1 MTVPSTAGFIPAM
14 GDITIRAEID
24 SLMDWWK
31 LAGVDVAIDEAPT
44 DWLVRK
50 GPSPV
55 DAVQATRAEA
65 PIAPTAV
72 APVQLPETLDAFRAW
87 LAADTGVLANYPAA
101 RRVMPSHVPG
111 ADMMVVADVPEMGD
125 VEAGRLLSGDVG
137 LLIDRMLGAMGR
149 DRGSVHLAAIAP
161 ARPAN
166 GRLDDAAQ
174 ELLAPVLRHHVGL
187 VAPKKLWL
195 LGRAASRA
203 LLGMDETE
211 AAGRLHSVN
220 QNGAIMD
227 VIASVHPRILLREPK
242 LKARVWED
250 MQRLIEGPKA

>member
-1 MTVPSTAGFIPAM
+1 M
-14 GDITIRAEID
+14 GDLATRADID

-31 LAGVDVAIDEAPT
+31 LAGVDIAINETPT
-44 DWLVRK
+44 DWLIQK
-50 GPSPV
+50 SPPKAAETKP
-55 DAVQATRAEA
+55 AVPETAKAPVAITPADLPATRDDF
-65 PIAPTAV
+65 
-72 APVQLPETLDAFRAW
+72 LAW
-87 LAADTGVLANYPAA
+87 LATDTSVLSAYPPA
-101 RRVMPSHVPG
+101 RRIMPSHVPG
-111 ADMMVVADVPEMGD
+111 ADMMVIADVPELGD
-125 VEAGRLLSGDVG
+125 VDEKRLLSGDVG
-137 LLIDRMLGAMGR
+137 MLIDRMLAAMGR
-149 DRGSVHLAAIAP
+149 DRGSVHLATIAP

-174 ELLAPVLRHHVGL
+174 EALAPILRRHVEL

-220 QNGAIMD
+220 QNGVIMD
-227 VIASVHPRILLREPK
+227 AIATVHPRILLREPK

-250 MQRLIEGPKA
+250 MKRLIEGPTT

>member
-1 MTVPSTAGFIPAM
+1 MQDCDT
-14 GDITIRAEID
+14 RADID

-31 LAGVDVAIDEAPT
+31 LAGVDVAIAETPTQWLTSKSDTPKPIEARARIDETP
-44 DWLVRK
+44 
-50 GPSPV
+50 PPPV
-55 DAVQATRAEA
+55 
-65 PIAPTAV
+65 AV
-72 APVQLPETLDAFRAW
+72 APADLPATLESFLEW
-87 LAADTGVLANYPAA
+87 LATDKGALASYPVS
-101 RRVMPSHVPG
+101 RRIGPSYLPG
-111 ADMMVVADVPEMGD
+111 ADMMVVADVPEAGD

-149 DRGSVHLAAIAP
+149 DRASVHLATIAP

-166 GRLDDAAQ
+166 GRLDDAEQ
-174 ELLAPVLRHHVGL
+174 ELLAPILRHHVAL

-220 QNGAIMD
+220 QNGVMIDAI
-227 VIASVHPRILLREPK
+227 ATVHPRILLREPK

-250 MQRLIEGPKA
+250 MKRLIEEPTA

>member
-1 MTVPSTAGFIPAM
+1 M
-14 GDITIRAEID
+14 GELATRADID

-44 DWLVRK
+44 PWLTAK
-50 GPSPV
+50 SDPAKPV
-55 DAVQATRAEA
+55 KPDRQVEA
-65 PIAPTAV
+65 SRPAPVAV
-72 APVQLPETLDAFRAW
+72 APADLPPSLDTFVAW
-87 LAADTGVLANYPAA
+87 FARDTDVLSRYPVA
-101 RRVMPSHVPG
+101 RRIMPVDIPG
-111 ADMMVVADVPEMGD
+111 IDLMVVADVPEAGD

-149 DRGSVHLAAIAP
+149 DRGSARLATIAP

-166 GRLDDAAQ
+166 GRLDDTEQA
-174 ELLAPVLRHHVGL
+174 LLAPILRHHVEL
-187 VAPKKLWL
+187 AAPKKLWL

-203 LLGMDETE
+203 VLGMDETE

-220 QNGAIMD
+220 QNGSIMD
-227 VIASVHPRILLREPK
+227 VIATVHPRILLREPK

-250 MQRLIEGPKA
+250 MKRLIEGPTA